1 MNTKALLRSGFA
13 NYVLINKTP
22 KAIKE
27 LVMRV
32 VNDPKVT
39 LFPKKPNNIEIEPIN
54 GMSDKVTLSFDDEE
68 VASVWSWRKSEDGSR
83 FVLSSIE

>member
-1 MNTKALLRSGFA
+1 MNTISILRSGFA
-13 NYVLINKTP
+13 NCVFVNKTP

-32 VNDPKVT
+32 ANDPKVT

-54 GMSDKVTLSFDDEE
+54 DMSDKVTLSFDDEE
-68 VASVWSWRKSEDGSR
+68 VTSVWTWRKSEDGKGY
-83 FVLSSIE
+83 VLDKIE

>member
-1 MNTKALLRSGFA
+1 MNTISLLRSGFA
-13 NYVLINKTP
+13 NCVFVNKTP

-32 VNDPKVT
+32 INDPKVT

-54 GMSDKVTLSFDDEE
+54 DMTDKVTLSFDDEE
-68 VASVWSWRKSEDGSR
+68 VTSVWTWRKSEDGSR
-83 FVLSSIE
+83 FVISSIE